1 MSRCQKLGTVEV
13 MKTTIADHLP
23 LERPLVIFDL
33 ETTGLSPQ
41 EDKILEI
48 AYERI
53 MPDGTIE
60 SRVQRLNPGRDI
72 PEDASRI
79 NGIYWEDVKD
89 CPTFATLA
97 FELWKVF
104 DDADMGGFNIVGFDL
119 PFLKAQFATVGKN
132 FDFTQCKILD
142 AKVLYHAK
150 EPRDMFTPRN
160 LTAAYKLYC
169 DKDHVNAHTGE
180 ADVRAT
186 VEILEAIL
194 EKYPEFRN
202 WDTVA
207 EMHGN
212 KSILET
218 VKNEHASL
226 EETIAQ
232 REANSLF

>member
-1 MSRCQKLGTVEV
+1 
-13 MKTTIADHLP
+13 MKTTITDYLK
-23 LERPLVIFDL
+23 LDRPLVIFDL
-33 ETTGLSPQ
+33 ETTGLSPT

-60 SRVQRLNPGRDI
+60 SKVQRLNPMRDI

-79 NGIYWEDVKD
+79 NGIYWDDVKD

-97 FELWKVF
+97 FELWKMF
-104 DDADMGGFNIVGFDL
+104 DNADVGGFNVVGFDL

-132 FDFTQCKILD
+132 FDFTRCKVLD

-150 EPRDMFTPRN
+150 EPRDMFAPRN

-169 DKDHVNAHTGE
+169 GKDHINAHTGA

-194 EKYPEFRN
+194 ERYPEFRD
-202 WDTVA
+202 WDTIK
-207 EMHGN
+207 ELHSN
-212 KSILET
+212 KNILET
-218 VKNEHASL
+218 VKTEHATL
-226 EETIAQ
+226 AETIAQ
-232 REANSLF
+232 KERDNALF

>member
-1 MSRCQKLGTVEV
+1 
-13 MKTTIADHLP
+13 MKTTITNHLK
-23 LERPLVIFDL
+23 LDRPLVIFDL

-41 EDKILEI
+41 EDRILEI

-60 SRVQRLNPGRDI
+60 SKCLRLNPGRDI
-72 PEDASRI
+72 PDDASRI
-79 NGIYWEDVKD
+79 NGIYWDDVKD

-97 FELWKVF
+97 FEMWNMF
-104 DDADMGGFNIVGFDL
+104 EDADVGGFNVIGFDL
-119 PFLKAQFATVGKN
+119 PFLRAQFNSVGKN
-132 FDFTQCKILD
+132 FDFNNGRKILD

-150 EPRDMFTPRN
+150 EPRDMFAPRN

-169 DKDHVNAHTGE
+169 EKDHINAHTGE

-194 EKYPEFRN
+194 EKYPEFRD
-202 WDTVA
+202 WDKIR
-207 EMHGN
+207 ELHGN
-212 KSILET
+212 KNILET

-232 REANSLF
+232 REQNCLF

>member
-1 MSRCQKLGTVEV
+1 
-13 MKTTIADHLP
+13 MKTTITDYLK
-23 LERPLVIFDL
+23 LERPLIIFDL
-33 ETTGLSPQ
+33 ETTGLSKE

-60 SRVQRLNPGRDI
+60 AKVQRLNPGRDI
-72 PEDASRI
+72 PDDASRI
-79 NGIYWEDVKD
+79 NGIYIDDVKD
-89 CPTFATLA
+89 CPVFATLA
-97 FELWKVF
+97 FELWSMF
-104 DDADMGGFNIVGFDL
+104 DGADVGGFNVVGFDL
-119 PFLKAQFATVGKN
+119 PFMKAQFSSVGKN
-132 FDFTQCKILD
+132 FDFSNCKILD

-150 EPRDMFTPRN
+150 APRDMFAPRN

-169 DKDHVNAHTGE
+169 GKDHINAHTGA

-194 EKYPEFRN
+194 EQYPEFRD
-202 WDTVA
+202 WDKIK
-207 EMHGN
+207 EMHSN

-232 REANSLF
+232 REKNSLF

>member
-1 MSRCQKLGTVEV
+1 
-13 MKTTIADHLP
+13 MKTTITDHLK
-23 LERPLVIFDL
+23 LDRPLIIFDL
-33 ETTGLSPQ
+33 ETTGLSKD
-41 EDKILEI
+41 EDRILEI

-60 SRVQRLNPGRDI
+60 SKVQRLNPGRDI

-79 NGIYWEDVKD
+79 NGIYWDDVKD
-89 CPTFATLA
+89 EPVFATLA
-97 FELWKVF
+97 FELWSMF
-104 DDADMGGFNIVGFDL
+104 ENADVGGFNVVGFDL
-119 PFLKAQFATVGKN
+119 PFLKAQFSTVGKN
-132 FDFTQCKILD
+132 FDINNGRKILD

-150 EPRDMFTPRN
+150 EARDMFAPRN

-169 DKDHVNAHTGE
+169 GKDHINAHTGA

-194 EKYPEFRN
+194 EKYPEFRS
-202 WDTVA
+202 WEKIT
-207 EMHGN
+207 ELHGN

-232 REANSLF
+232 REQNCLF

>member
-1 MSRCQKLGTVEV
+1 
-13 MKTTIADHLP
+13 MKTTITDYLK

-33 ETTGLSPQ
+33 ETTGLSNQ
-41 EDKILEI
+41 EDRILEI

-53 MPDGTIE
+53 LPSGEIE
-60 SRVQRLNPGRDI
+60 AKCLRLNPQRDI

-97 FELWKVF
+97 FEMWSMF
-104 DDADMGGFNIVGFDL
+104 ENADVGGFNVVGFDL
-119 PFLKAQFATVGKN
+119 PFLKAQFSTVGKN
-132 FDFTQCKILD
+132 FDFSSRKILD

-150 EPRDMFTPRN
+150 EPRDMFAPRN

-169 DKDHVNAHTGE
+169 NKDHVNAHTGA

-194 EKYPEFRN
+194 EKYPEFRS
-202 WDTVA
+202 WDKIA
-207 EMHGN
+207 ELHGN

-232 REANSLF
+232 REQNCLF

>member
-1 MSRCQKLGTVEV
+1 
-13 MKTTIADHLP
+13 MKTTITDYLK

-33 ETTGLSPQ
+33 ETTGLSKE
-41 EDKILEI
+41 EDRILEI

-60 SRVQRLNPGRDI
+60 ADVKRINPGRDI

-79 NGIYWEDVKD
+79 NGIYWDDVKD
-89 CPTFATLA
+89 CPTFPTLA
-97 FELWKVF
+97 FEMWNMF
-104 DDADMGGFNIVGFDL
+104 EGADVGGFNVVGFDL
-119 PFLKAQFATVGKN
+119 PFMKAQFATVGKN
-132 FDFTQCKILD
+132 FDFTNRKVLD

-169 DKDHVNAHTGE
+169 GKEHINAHTGA

-186 VEILEAIL
+186 VEILEEIL
-194 EKYPEFRN
+194 ERYPEFRN
-202 WDTVA
+202 WDTIA

-218 VKNEHASL
+218 VKGEHASL

-232 REANSLF
+232 REKNSLF

>member
-1 MSRCQKLGTVEV
+1 
-13 MKTTIADHLP
+13 MKTTITNHLK
-23 LERPLVIFDL
+23 LDRPLVIFDL
-33 ETTGLSPQ
+33 ETTGLSPL
-41 EDKILEI
+41 EDKIVEI

-53 MPDGTIE
+53 MTDGTIE
-60 SRVQRLNPGRDI
+60 SKVYRLNPGRDI

-79 NGIYWEDVKD
+79 NGIYWDDVKD

-97 FELWKVF
+97 FELWKMF
-104 DDADMGGFNIVGFDL
+104 DNADVGGFNIVGFDL
-119 PFLKAQFATVGKN
+119 PFLKAQFSSVGKN
-132 FDFTQCKILD
+132 FDFSDCKILD

-150 EPRDMFTPRN
+150 EARDMFAPRN

-169 DKDHVNAHTGE
+169 GKDHINAHTGA

-194 EKYPEFRN
+194 DKYPEFRD
-202 WDTVA
+202 WDVIA
-207 EMHGN
+207 DAHGN

-232 REANSLF
+232 RERGNSLF